1 RSNEYLLML
10 VIGYA
15 IIMIPV
21 ILLLNWLERK
31 VRYGTFGD

>member
-1 RSNEYLLML
+1 VL

-15 IIMIPV
+15 IILIPL
-21 ILLLNWLERK
+21 ILVLNWLERR